1 MKIENKMS
9 SNQFELSTESPKPG
23 VSTIVKRNWTPFSF
37 KIIDDESIEIVFF
50 FLWTVDGKSC
60 P

>member
-1 MKIENKMS
+1 MWK

-23 VSTIVKRNWTPFSF
+23 VSTIVNLNWTPFSF
-37 KIIDDESIEIVFF
+37 KIIDDESIETVFF
-50 FLWTVDGKSC
+50 FLWTVDGKSW